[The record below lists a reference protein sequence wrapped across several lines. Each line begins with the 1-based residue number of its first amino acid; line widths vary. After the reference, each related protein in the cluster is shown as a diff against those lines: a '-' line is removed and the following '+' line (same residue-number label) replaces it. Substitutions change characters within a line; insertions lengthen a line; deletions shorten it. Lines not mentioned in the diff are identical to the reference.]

1 MNSAQAWV
9 PAAHSCGIAVM
20 AKASAPGRT
29 KTRLVPPLTG
39 QEAAAFNTAFLQDIS
54 ANMLAAGKVRRIQPY
69 MAYGPPGPD
78 SVAFFRN
85 ALPGEVGLL
94 EAWWP
99 DFGDCL
105 YGAIDQLL
113 TLGHAS
119 AVVLNSDSPTLPTS
133 LLVET
138 AEVLSHPGDRAVLGP
153 STDGGYYLLGLKAR
167 HRRLFEEVT
176 WSTDQVAEQTLARAA
191 EIGLSVHLLPAWYD
205 VDDAQSLSVL
215 YGELFEDRPFSRR
228 HDRHRAA
235 SSARLMR
242 MLLARSD
249 LAARLDRSPS
259 RHRGR
264 RRLSGGG
271 DGMCVTA
278 RKENSFMQESSPAEI
293 AVDPRRY
300 FESVSAVRGAAV
312 RKPVCLYLETTNRCN
327 LLCTTCPR
335 TYEELEPPAD
345 MS

>member
-9 PAAHSCGIAVM
+9 SAGKSFGIKSCGIAVM

-54 ANMLAAGKVRRIQPY
+54 TNILAAGKVRHIQPY

-78 SVAFFRN
+78 SVAFFRD
-85 ALPGEVGLL
+85 ALPDEVGLL

-235 SSARLMR
+235 SSASLMR
-242 MLLARSD
+242 TLLARSN
-249 LAARLDRSPS
+249 LAARLDIVPR
-259 RHRGR
+259 
-264 RRLSGGG
+264 
-271 DGMCVTA
+271 
-278 RKENSFMQESSPAEI
+278 PAI
-293 AVDPRRY
+293 AV
-300 FESVSAVRGAAV
+300 AAG
-312 RKPVCLYLETTNRCN
+312 
-327 LLCTTCPR
+327 
-335 TYEELEPPAD
+335 
-345 MS
+345 